1 MVLGVVSAQAK
12 DTYLFQE
19 QETNKNVSHISGM
32 EGSITHEMEAI
43 KAYYPEFATA
53 VEKIEK
59 MPLPE
64 LEECPVSPKPD
75 FILADEP
82 AKKMALKQASNE
94 DPNIPLDWYN
104 NGYYKFTQYELNQPA
119 YYVLWMR
126 CGVRIK
132 VVYGWEFICWD
143 YVENLDYHC
152 IGTGGFQYICWDGG
166 EWEWANWNE
175 NDLTDD

>member
-1 MVLGVVSAQAK
+1 
-12 DTYLFQE
+12 
-19 QETNKNVSHISGM
+19 M

-82 AKKMALKQASNE
+82 AKKMVLKQASNE